1 MIGKVSLHIPWLFTL
16 VLSSSL
22 AGEHSVLVTQQD
34 YSSSVVNSTN
44 FLYWGYQDLN
54 MGGADEE
61 GGASGGG
68 GTPCRLHLIE
78 HTEFIDLDTG
88 QPFHS
93 AQPYMKRVCNTKV
106 LSKGKVAYISFK
118 QLTLPESFPDA
129 PKLPDKLAV
138 DAFLLCVD
146 ASADF
151 SDGSIQRQ
159 FLNRLLPELIK
170 TKKP

>member
-1 MIGKVSLHIPWLFTL
+1 MFCPIL
-16 VLSSSL
+16 V
-22 AGEHSVLVTQQD
+22 GEHSVLLTQQD

-54 MGGADEE
+54 TGGADDE

-78 HTEFIDLDTG
+78 HTEFIDSDKS

-93 AQPYMKRVCNTKV
+93 AQPYMKRACNTKV
-106 LSKGKVAYISFK
+106 TSKGKVAYISFQ
-118 QLTLPESFPDA
+118 QLSLPESCPDA
-129 PKLPDKLAV
+129 PKLPDKLIV
-138 DAFLLCVD
+138 DAFILCVD

-151 SDGSIQRQ
+151 SEGSIQRQ
-159 FLNRLLPELIK
+159 FVNKLLPELAK